1 VLTAASTVSTM
12 DLPLQTFSFLDSRKR
27 HTALALPT
35 ICQAAL
41 GQNLIFSTAWHY
53 RAGPPV
59 SQNNVYPVP
68 TMALRGQRF
77 ELDLDADD
85 FTPIPVTEKSPDS
98 CDSPSLVGE
107 IKERDPAAAPAP
119 PQLKAS
125 RTGFPEHTKRTPFSA
140 FKKQKA
146 SQHDSLPL
154 PSQQRSD
161 SSPALPI
168 RSRLSDQA
176 IAHQLGR
183 KHGYDFE
190 AQERAEISDDNNR
203 RIAAMSDEEIDDAR
217 AELMANLNPA
227 LIERLL
233 KRANIDDDDHLK
245 NRRPEDQVRDDGNGE
260 RAPTEAQEEHGTTS
274 GEAQGQPHSNPE
286 QDVPTAHS
294 THFPVPPRPESSFV
308 PLDPDSPAFL
318 SDLKTHYFPDTPH
331 DPSSLSW
338 LQDPTTEENEE
349 SPYNPARDSY
359 SSAQLRFSFTGTII
373 PPAESLEISVD
384 KGLHHHGLAPSSAGY
399 TIPELAILSRS
410 VLPNQRCIA
419 YQVMGRILFRLG
431 RGDFGPRG
439 SELQEGL
446 WSVVE
451 NERVIEIMM
460 SEANRV
466 GGHVSA
472 KTYATEALWLW
483 RRGGGGDRGLLKEGE
498 RIAK

>member
-1 VLTAASTVSTM
+1 MQAPHSTSAPD
-12 DLPLQTFSFLDSRKR
+12 DLSSRTR
-27 HTALALPT
+27 PETLYFPRLGITILAPSLAKHV
-35 ICQAAL
+35 C
-41 GQNLIFSTAWHY
+41 
-53 RAGPPV
+53 PV
-59 SQNNVYPVP
+59 T

-85 FTPIPVTEKSPDS
+85 FTPTPVTEKSPVS
-98 CDSPSLVGE
+98 RDSPSLIGE

-119 PQLKAS
+119 PKPKAS
-125 RTGFPEHTKRTPFSA
+125 RTGFPEHTKRTHFSA

-146 SQHDSLPL
+146 RQHDSLPL
-154 PSQQRSD
+154 LSPQHAD
-161 SSPALPI
+161 SSQTLPT
-168 RSRLSDQA
+168 RSQPSDQA

-190 AQERAEISDDNNR
+190 TQEKAKISDENNR

-233 KRANIDDDDHLK
+233 KRANIDDDNLVK
-245 NRRPEDQVRDDGNGE
+245 SRLPEDQVRGDGHGE
-260 RAPTEAQEEHGTTS
+260 PASTEAQDEHGMQDQTPATS
-274 GEAQGQPHSNPE
+274 GEAEGQPHSNP
-286 QDVPTAHS
+286 QHGIPTTHS
-294 THFPVPPRPESSFV
+294 IHFPVPPRPASSFV

-318 SDLKTHYFPDTPH
+318 ADLKTHYFPDTPH

-338 LQDPTTEENEE
+338 LRNPTTEENEE
-349 SPYNPARDSY
+349 SPYNPARDNY
-359 SSAQLRFSFTGTII
+359 STAQLRFSFTGTII

-410 VLPNQRCIA
+410 TLPNQRCIS
-419 YQVMGRILFRLG
+419 YQVMGRILYRLG

-460 SEANRV
+460 GEANRV

-483 RRGGGGDRGLLKEGE
+483 QRGGGDRGLLKEGE